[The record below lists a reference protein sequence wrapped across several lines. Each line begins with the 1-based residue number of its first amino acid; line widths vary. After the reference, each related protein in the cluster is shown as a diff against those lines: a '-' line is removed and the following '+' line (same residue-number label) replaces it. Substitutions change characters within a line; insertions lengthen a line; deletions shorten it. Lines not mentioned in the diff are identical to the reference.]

1 MTLSNL
7 KNIFISFWKKEK
19 LLFIFFIYF
28 HIKIVWRLHFG
39 KFKKKFQK
47 REAGKKVSSIPLR
60 SFQQENRQ
68 TSRHNT
74 ARKKKRLS
82 HAWLLPMPTLYNDR
96 SKSLYTATFLFS
108 ALDLI
113 ESSSFAVRKKR
124 EAYCVALL
132 FVSFYLFSR
141 SGDTGNVNPPFSHIR
156 MPKLFCLFLRNI
168 KTWLLLG
175 CYGPC
180 NKTRALRLSVEGCT
194 NSVDKN
200 WANVIQVPSFLN
212 LFHLMFLY
220 CL

>member
-1 MTLSNL
+1 MEFLQWPCPTW
-7 KNIFISFWKKEK
+7 KIFLFPFEKEK
-19 LLFIFFIYF
+19 IIIYFFIYF

-113 ESSSFAVRKKR
+113 ESSSFAVRKKER
-124 EAYCVALL
+124 SLL
-132 FVSFYLFSR
+132 CR
-141 SGDTGNVNPPFSHIR
+141 
-156 MPKLFCLFLRNI
+156 
-168 KTWLLLG
+168 
-175 CYGPC
+175 
-180 NKTRALRLSVEGCT
+180 
-194 NSVDKN
+194 
-200 WANVIQVPSFLN
+200 PSFCFV
-212 LFHLMFLY
+212 LFIFTIGRHWQREPTFFLY
-220 CL
+220 TNAQIVLSFPAEH